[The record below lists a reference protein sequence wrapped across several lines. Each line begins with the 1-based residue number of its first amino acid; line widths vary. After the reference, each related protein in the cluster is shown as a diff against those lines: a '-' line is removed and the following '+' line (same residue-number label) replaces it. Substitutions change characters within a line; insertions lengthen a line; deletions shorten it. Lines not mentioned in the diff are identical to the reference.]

1 MQNTTPT
8 TAEQL
13 ARCISEGI
21 DMNQKLV
28 VIIGGSSGIG
38 FEIARQTSALGARLT
53 IVGRDQVKLAASAK
67 KLGGTVKAAVL
78 DAHDDAAQEEFFSK
92 LVAVDHLVSMVG
104 DSMAGGFLTTTP
116 ETMRHVLHSKFW
128 SNWLIGKHAAP
139 KVRAGG
145 SITFTA
151 GTGGRAQEISA
162 SYVANLGIGALV
174 QGLASELAP
183 RVRVNA
189 VSPTFMGKRT
199 PFWKDMPPKELKKTI
214 AGFTE
219 SVPLKRLATVEEV
232 ASAYVYL
239 MGNDF
244 ITGQVLTVDGGV
256 MLRK

>member
-1 MQNTTPT
+1 M
-8 TAEQL
+8 EQ
-13 ARCISEGI
+13 R
-21 DMNQKLV
+21 LV

-53 IVGRDQVKLAASAK
+53 IVGRDQAKLAAAAE
-67 KLGGTVKAAVL
+67 KLGGSVKTAVL
-78 DAHDDAAQEEFFSK
+78 DAHDDTAREEFFSK
-92 LVAVDHLVSMVG
+92 SAPIDHLVSMVG
-104 DSMAGGFLTTTP
+104 DSMSGGFMATTP
-116 ETMRHVLHSKFW
+116 ETMRHVFHSKFW
-128 SNWLIGKHAAP
+128 SNWLIGKYAAP
-139 KVRAGG
+139 KVRDGG

-162 SYVANLGIGALV
+162 SYVANLGVGALA

-189 VSPTFMGKRT
+189 VSPTFMGKGT
-199 PFWKDMPPKELKKTI
+199 AFWKDGRWSKEVMPPQDIKKMIT
-214 AGFTE
+214 GFTD

-239 MGNDF
+239 MGNSF
-244 ITGQVLTVDGGV
+244 ITGQILTVDGGV

>member
-1 MQNTTPT
+1 MK
-8 TAEQL
+8 
-13 ARCISEGI
+13 
-21 DMNQKLV
+21 QKNV

-38 FEIARQTSALGARLT
+38 FEIARQTAALGARLT
-53 IVGRDQVKLAASAK
+53 LVGRDQVKLAAAAK
-67 KLGGTVKAAVL
+67 ELGGTVKTALL
-78 DAHDDAAQEEFFSK
+78 DAHDDSAREEFFSQ
-92 LVAVDHLVSMVG
+92 LETIDHLVSMVG
-104 DSMAGGFLTTTP
+104 DSMSGGFMATTP

-128 SNWLIGKHAAP
+128 SNWLIGKYAAP
-139 KVRAGG
+139 KVRDGG

-151 GTGGRAQEISA
+151 GTGGRAQEVSA
-162 SYVANLGIGALV
+162 SYVANLGVVALA

-189 VSPTFMGKRT
+189 VSPTFMGIGT
-199 PFWKDMPPKELKKTI
+199 AFWKDVPPQELEKTI
-214 AGFTE
+214 TGFTD

-239 MGNDF
+239 MSNNF

>member
-1 MQNTTPT
+1 
-8 TAEQL
+8 
-13 ARCISEGI
+13 
-21 DMNQKLV
+21 MNIRQKTVLV
-28 VIIGGSSGIG
+28 IGGSSGIG
-38 FEIARQTSALGARLT
+38 YEVARQTRALGARLT
-53 IVGRDQVKLAASAK
+53 IVGRDQTKLAAAAG
-67 KLGGTVKAAVL
+67 KLGGTVKTAVL

-92 LVAVDHLVSMVG
+92 LTAVDHLVSMVG
-104 DSMAGGFLTTTP
+104 DSMAGGFLATTP

-151 GTGGRAQEISA
+151 GTGGQAQEISA

-189 VSPTFMGKRT
+189 VSPTFMGKGT
-199 PFWKDMPPKELKKTI
+199 AFWKDMPPQELKKTI

-244 ITGQVLTVDGGV
+244 ITGQVLTIDGGV